1 MATAALQSP
10 VESAPVVP
18 PAAPAKP
25 GTPSFDLVRVEP
37 GGEALVAGRAA
48 AGSRVSVIVDGQT
61 EGSAVS
67 DEDGNFAV
75 LFSLGASDRPR
86 AMWLTAEMD
95 QGEPLTSADR
105 VIVGP
110 DGQVPDGQVVGSATL
125 AAAPQETDAVQAS
138 GTGGPPPREESAD
151 TTGVTMEASA
161 TEEGAGEVR
170 EAPQVL
176 LSDAGGVRALDT
188 PPLEAGALLRLDSV
202 DYGAGEAVVL
212 RGRAAP
218 GAELQAY
225 LDGNARGDVRAAGSG
240 LWEFV
245 LPAVSPGLYRLRI
258 DRIGADGRVEGRV
271 EVPFRREPPD
281 VIRSAFAGPARVVT
295 VQPGATLWAIAR
307 DRYGEGPRYVAVF
320 EANRSQIRN
329 PDLIYPGQ
337 VFDLPDLPSGE

>member
-1 MATAALQSP
+1 M
-10 VESAPVVP
+10 
-18 PAAPAKP
+18 P

-37 GGEALVAGRAA
+37 GGETLVAGRAA
-48 AGSRVSVIVDGQT
+48 AGSRVSVVVDGET
-61 EGSAVS
+61 AGSAVS
-67 DEDGNFAV
+67 DESGNFAV

-86 AMWLTAEMD
+86 SMWLTAETD
-95 QGEPLTSADR
+95 QGGPLISTDR

-125 AAAPQETDAVQAS
+125 AAAPQESDA
-138 GTGGPPPREESAD
+138 TGESRTADALPRPEQLAD
-151 TTGVTMEASA
+151 TSA
-161 TEEGAGEVR
+161 TADSPAKGEAAGEVT

-176 LSDAGGVRALDT
+176 VSDAGGVRALNA

-202 DYGAGEAVVL
+202 DYGAGDAVVL

-218 GAELQAY
+218 GAELRAY
-225 LDGNARGDVRAAGSG
+225 LDDGARGEVRAAGSG

-245 LPAVSPGLYRLRI
+245 LPAVSPGLYRLRL
-258 DRIGADGRVEGRV
+258 DRIGTDGQVMGRV

-281 VIRSAFAGPARVVT
+281 VIRGAFAGPARVVT

-320 EANRSQIRN
+320 EANRRQIKN

-337 VFDLPDLPSGE
+337 VFDLPDLLSEE